1 LTATGKEV
9 KSHGGKNI
17 TVRKE
22 TAPAEREEMRAPE
35 SFIRPAVDIFE
46 TEENLT
52 LVADL
57 PGVEKDQLD
66 INLERGL
73 LTLKGTVKRTGKGK
87 SVFREFSL
95 ADYYRQFRLPDEIDA
110 GKISAEFKNGVL
122 TLTLP
127 KPEAAKPRR
136 IEIRS

>member
-1 LTATGKEV
+1 MADK
-9 KSHGGKNI
+9 KDI

-22 TAPAEREEMRAPE
+22 IAPAGREEMRAPE
-35 SFIRPAVDIFE
+35 SYIRPAVDIFE

-57 PGVEKDQLD
+57 PGVDKEHLD
-66 INLERGL
+66 VHLERGL
-73 LTLKGTVKRTGKGK
+73 LTLKGTVKMSGKGE

-95 ADYYRQFRLPDEIDA
+95 ANYYRQFMLPSEIDA

-122 TLTLP
+122 TLTMP
-127 KPEAAKPRR
+127 KAEAAKPRR